1 MTAYR
6 MSQYMVVLG
15 GDGSFEVLPSFL
27 RIGFGRYQWQLF
39 ILSGLGWMA
48 DSKNEYSFALSP
60 PRSHPIKDL
69 WLQGLAVVL
78 PQVQQELLP
87 VRAEFATL
95 ALYIGLVLGAT
106 TWGSL
111 ADLIG
116 RRVSFNVSIFCATG
130 SVSSFSCLNHCYS
143 WVLT

>member
-48 DSKNEYSFALSP
+48 DSKNIHSYWP
-60 PRSHPIKDL
+60 YHP
-69 WLQGLAVVL
+69 LAHI
-78 PQVQQELLP
+78 P
-87 VRAEFATL
+87 
-95 ALYIGLVLGAT
+95 
-106 TWGSL
+106 
-111 ADLIG
+111 
-116 RRVSFNVSIFCATG
+116 
-130 SVSSFSCLNHCYS
+130 
-143 WVLT
+143 